1 MTEKNESQNLTH
13 IAGSSQF
20 SDDHRGMMK
29 IFMDN
34 PDVAGSRLL
43 VRNDKPLRL
52 AVHQRLILRGLWN
65 HQFNLLILTRGG
77 GKTFLLG
84 LYCVLKAML
93 FPREKCVVASS
104 SYRQA
109 QFTFDEIIKF
119 YEESPL
125 LRQATEKAPTKGPN
139 ACEMWLENGSKIICY
154 PLGDGNKIRGARA
167 NTLVM
172 DEVAQIPSDIINLVI
187 LPMMN
192 VKQDPFDT
200 TGRKNHLVMAS
211 SAYYQFNHLYD
222 KYLSYKERSDTKSPE
237 FDANYGLHVFSVY
250 DMPKGWMDEAII
262 KEARQQLSEL
272 QFQMEY
278 ECLFPAESDGFFPA
292 KLMFG
297 ARKPSVEIEFEGSRG
312 SEYVLGIDPARTG
325 DNFALV
331 VLKLGNPNKI
341 VACYS
346 LNRKTFPEMHEFIRY
361 AYRQYS
367 KNGGKI
373 SRIHMDNGGGG
384 LTIKDLLAEE
394 FAWFDAEEGRWR
406 SDPAIIDMDD
416 EDQQYLTGERI
427 LKMQVFSAQ
436 SINTM
441 NYDLRADLE
450 KNRVIMPSQPQTEE
464 DEGMVFRDIFD
475 EIEKMVSETMTIVP
489 TPMKSGF
496 LHFDTPKQ
504 KMKKDRYSAFLLA
517 CQGARELQK
526 DWGGPPVKKLARG
539 FTRTSYL
546 NGNGSY

>member
-1 MTEKNESQNLTH
+1 MSVNNNAVEQ
-13 IAGSSQF
+13 GSNVNQE
-20 SDDHRGMMK
+20 HMEMMK
-29 IFMDN
+29 IFVEN
-34 PDVAGSRLL
+34 PDIAASRLL

-52 AVHQRLILRGLWN
+52 AVHQRLIIRGLWK

-77 GKTFLLG
+77 GKTFLLA
-84 LYCVLKAML
+84 LYCVLKTML
-93 FPREKCVVASS
+93 FPREKAVVASS

-125 LRQATEKAPTKGPN
+125 LRQATTKPPTKGPN
-139 ACEMWLENGSKIICY
+139 ACEMHLENGSKIICY
-154 PLGDGNKIRGARA
+154 PLGDGQKIRGARA

-192 VKQDPFDT
+192 TRQDPFDT
-200 TGRKNHLVMAS
+200 SGRKNHLVMAS
-211 SAYYQFNHLYD
+211 SAYFQFNHLYD
-222 KYLSYKERSDTKSPE
+222 KYLSYKDRMNPRHEDYDE
-237 FDANYGLHVFSVY
+237 NYGLHVFSVY
-250 DMPKGWMDEAII
+250 DMPDGWMDPAII
-262 KEARQQLSEL
+262 KEARQQLSEI

-292 KLMFG
+292 RLVYG
-297 ARKPSVEIEFEGSRG
+297 ARKSSVLLETEGSKG
-312 SEYVLGIDPARTG
+312 SEYVFGIDPARTG

-341 VACYS
+341 VATYA
-346 LNRKTFPEMHEFIRY
+346 LNRNTFPEMHSFIRNKI
-361 AYRQYS
+361 RDYS
-367 KNGGKI
+367 KNGAKVV
-373 SRIHMDNGGGG
+373 RLHMDNGGGG
-384 LTIKDLLAEE
+384 HTIKDLLAEE
-394 FAWFDAEEGRWR
+394 YAWFDGESGLWR
-406 SDPAIIDMDD
+406 TDPAIIDMDD
-416 EDQQYLTGERI
+416 EEQQYLSGERI

-450 KNRVIMPSQPQTEE
+450 KNRVILPTQPPTEE
-464 DEGMVFRDIFD
+464 GELGIQYRDIFD
-475 EIEKMVSETMTIVP
+475 EIEDMIKEMMTIVP
-489 TPMKSGF
+489 TPLKSGF

-517 CQGARELQK
+517 CQGARELQR
-526 DWGGPPVKKLARG
+526 DWGSEPVKSLARG
-539 FTRTSYL
+539 FRKNTYL
-546 NGNGSY
+546 AGSN